1 MHPALQRALHGTP
14 DRGAATPPR
23 RTRRIRLWDVPTRLF
38 HWLLLLAVSIAI
50 VTAQLGGK
58 WMELHGRAGVGIG
71 ALLVFRLVWGVV
83 GNRYARFASFLPTR
97 ASLSSYLRGDWQGLG
112 HNPLGACSVLALL
125 LLLLLQVGTGLFAT
139 DEIIFSGPW
148 AASVSEAFSMG
159 LTHWHHLLSNV
170 LYVLIGLHVLAIL
183 FYYFRR
189 RDNLVGP
196 MLNGYK
202 EVDDALVVPEEAA
215 PGWPAVL
222 LALALALAAAL
233 LFLNPASLL

>member
-14 DRGAATPPR
+14 DRGATPPR

-97 ASLSSYLRGDWQGLG
+97 ASLSSYLRGDWQGFEL
-112 HNPLGACSVLALL
+112 C
-125 LLLLLQVGTGLFAT
+125 
-139 DEIIFSGPW
+139 
-148 AASVSEAFSMG
+148 
-159 LTHWHHLLSNV
+159 
-170 LYVLIGLHVLAIL
+170 
-183 FYYFRR
+183 
-189 RDNLVGP
+189 
-196 MLNGYK
+196 
-202 EVDDALVVPEEAA
+202 
-215 PGWPAVL
+215 
-222 LALALALAAAL
+222 AAAIVVSRWRAKKYFENEYSRRVGCEL
-233 LFLNPASLL
+233 CYTRYR